1 VEKHI
6 VFGTRFSKEVVGVGL
21 ALGLTLALAVPI
33 SRLMIGT
40 GSWVPPAD
48 GYRSASHSFGT
59 GASYNLHVVPYGLDR
74 GGCDRPRL
82 AADLKSGNAIPS
94 DLLIGN
100 AVGAKMDAVDQ
111 NCAGNAMEF
120 APDQRRVLWRNADNG
135 LTYTLVATQTF
146 QNERG
151 TYCRE
156 YEASTVV
163 AGQRQQAHGV
173 ACRQPSGT
181 WAAAH

>member
-1 VEKHI
+1 
-6 VFGTRFSKEVVGVGL
+6 VFGTRFSKEVVGLGL

-33 SRLMIGT
+33 SRLVIGT
-40 GSWVPPAD
+40 GSWVPPSD
-48 GYRSASHSFGT
+48 SYRGSSRALST
-59 GASYNLHVVPYGLDR
+59 DATYNLHVVPYGLDR
-74 GGCDRPRL
+74 GVCERTHL
-82 AADLKSGNAIPS
+82 AADLKSGSAVPA
-94 DLLIGN
+94 DMLIGN

-111 NCAGNAMEF
+111 NCAGRAMEF

-163 AGQRQQAHGV
+163 AGQPQQVHGV

-181 WAAAH
+181 WSAAR